1 MMIILIGYFILLTL
15 IALVFVQY
23 LHFQLMRKMF
33 KESDYFQK
41 KQLIYMQNQEKRM
54 QYLTRSKQCQNQ

>member
-1 MMIILIGYFILLTL
+1 MIILIGYFILLTL

-33 KESDYFQK
+33 EESDYFQK
-41 KQLIYMQNQEKRM
+41 KQLIYMQNQEKRI
-54 QYLTRSKQCQNQ
+54 QDLIRSKQCQNQ